1 MALSTSAKDAEDAAD
16 GFTDFRRPLPDHAAE
31 VTGLISDLYAISS
44 SLTAIET
51 LSQDVLYR
59 RNWARIQPDIELL
72 RKSLKYTLDEIFDH
86 FRRLDGTGTPDSYRR
101 VWMSL
106 ERTFWDESQYA
117 LSTRLLKYKTFLR
130 ETTEVMKDRPS
141 GLPLLVSSRNSL
153 RNLLALQEQRIL
165 SQFGRLS
172 VNNSQ
177 PPARPPSRPQ
187 SRPSSRP
194 PSRPSSRPPSRP
206 PSRGNVVIDNGR
218 PPSRG
223 HVVIDPPS
231 PVSDRDRRRRRSFER
246 VRPSHLSPQSPL
258 SPSSG
263 TFSDSIP
270 PSVPEAPSSPLTGSG
285 SAGTAN
291 SQSTQNDAIQYHWV
305 REVFSSYNTNTA
317 IPDTTERA
325 GCFDEPQVN
334 IKQILKEQGF
344 EKILQLAFNDT
355 SEMNTYFY
363 LRDRDHRARIVCKVP
378 HRSRPSELFCLPL
391 NMLEV
396 VQAGCCL
403 QLCRRRKGGR
413 ELVLWARL
421 KFTTLESMV
430 VFFCSFLALRSQDG
444 GRPVE
449 DIKDHELDEEEELYG
464 GTIDDDSYTHALR
477 VYQHKT
483 TGAVRLQASVH
494 KGDMDRT
501 PVWTAF
507 ITHLLD
513 RSRWLKSLDS
523 RTIAVRDLKLTIF
536 MSPEDYS
543 PPSTARGE
551 HILKFTSRRG
561 SFNLLLLA
569 CSWTNNSYL
578 DAESF
583 LDMMEELA

>member
-130 ETTEVMKDRPS
+130 ETTEVMKES
-141 GLPLLVSSRNSL
+141 
-153 RNLLALQEQRIL
+153 
-165 SQFGRLS
+165 
-172 VNNSQ
+172 
-177 PPARPPSRPQ
+177 
-187 SRPSSRP
+187 
-194 PSRPSSRPPSRP
+194 
-206 PSRGNVVIDNGR
+206 
-218 PPSRG
+218 

-317 IPDTTERA
+317 IPDTADRA
-325 GCFDEPQVN
+325 GCFDEPHTN

-449 DIKDHELDEEEELYG
+449 DIQDHELDDEEELYG

-507 ITHLLD
+507 VTHLLD

-543 PPSTARGE
+543 PPSTPRGE
-551 HILKFTSRRG
+551 HILKFTSR
-561 SFNLLLLA
+561 S
-569 CSWTNNSYL
+569 